1 MEIEGYSNQTPWS
14 KETFLKILELRS
26 MSFVIIHNSKL
37 VGFCIANKVLDE
49 CHLQNI
55 SVAHDMRRRG
65 IGDYMIKILRARMK
79 LADLST
85 ALLEVRRSNRIAQDF
100 YRKNGFDQLSVRKNY
115 YQTKNGREDAI
126 IMCLTEL

>member
-55 SVAHDMRRRG
+55 SVAHDMRRKG
-65 IGDYMIKILRARMK
+65 IGDYMIKNIASK
-79 LADLST
+79 N
-85 ALLEVRRSNRIAQDF
+85 EVSRFIYRIA
-100 YRKNGFDQLSVRKNY
+100 
-115 YQTKNGREDAI
+115 
-126 IMCLTEL
+126 

>member
-1 MEIEGYSNQTPWS
+1 
-14 KETFLKILELRS
+14 
-26 MSFVIIHNSKL
+26 
-37 VGFCIANKVLDE
+37 
-49 CHLQNI
+49 
-55 SVAHDMRRRG
+55 
-65 IGDYMIKILRARMK
+65 MK